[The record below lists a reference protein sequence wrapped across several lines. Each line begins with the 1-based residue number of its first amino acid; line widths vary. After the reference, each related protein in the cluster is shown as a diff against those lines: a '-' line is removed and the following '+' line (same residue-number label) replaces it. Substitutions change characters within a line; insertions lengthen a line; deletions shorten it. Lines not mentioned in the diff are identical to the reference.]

1 MSYINLI
8 RSNKR
13 IKYFIYFLLGV
24 VSPIISNFIS
34 EWIPF
39 LNIGYSYLLITF
51 IFFFLFIKL
60 FNIKWL
66 ESQIIIFLV
75 VFLLPLFTWFCLF
88 LLFLTYYGLTPL
100 FYDMSEVCNPPG
112 PDGPNCQYCSQGT
125 IGCGDVYKKNE

>member
-39 LNIGYSYLLITF
+39 LNLGSSYLLITF

-66 ESQIIIFLV
+66 GSQIITFLV
-75 VFLLPLFTWFCLF
+75 VFIIPLLTWFCFF
-88 LLFLTYYGLTPL
+88 LIFLTYYGLTFL
-100 FYDMSEVCNPPG
+100 FNDMSEVCNPPG
-112 PDGPNCQYCSQGT
+112 PDGPNCQYCPKGT
-125 IGCGDVYKKNE
+125 IGCGDV